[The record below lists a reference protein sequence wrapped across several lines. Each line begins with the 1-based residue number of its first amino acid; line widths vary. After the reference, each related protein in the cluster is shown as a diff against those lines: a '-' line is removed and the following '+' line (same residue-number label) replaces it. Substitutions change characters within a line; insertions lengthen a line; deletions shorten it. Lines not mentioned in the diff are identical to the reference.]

1 MTAIAALLDV
11 VPGWIYALIIAALL
25 ALGVTQELRV
35 GAYKIQVAH
44 EQQAHADTKMQYAE
58 AAAKGQADAR
68 RKEKDLQSAIDR
80 QREAKDAEI
89 NMLRTDV
96 RDLRQRLSHL
106 PTRPAGDPG
115 AATASFGQ
123 APASC
128 PGPILYLD
136 TAEALADEAER
147 ADLIRINL
155 KACYSAWDQARALT
169 LQTK

>member
-1 MTAIAALLDV
+1 MIAIAALLDV
-11 VPGWIYALIIAALL
+11 VPGWVYALIIAALL

-35 GAYKIQVAH
+35 GAYKIQVAS
-44 EQQAHADTKMQYAE
+44 EKQSHADTKRQYAE

-68 RKEKDLQSAIDR
+68 RKEQDLQSAIDA
-80 QREAKDAEI
+80 QRETKNAEI
-89 NMLRTDV
+89 NMLRADV
-96 RDLRQRLSHL
+96 RNLRERLSHL
-106 PTRPAGDPG
+106 PARPAGDPG

-155 KACYSAWDQARALT
+155 KACYFAWDKARELT
-169 LQTK
+169 APTK